1 MSKGNV
7 KGWIGLLII
16 VGWVLASVGLAAAQE
31 GRTVYVLTIDGAI
44 TAAINDYVA
53 RGIRLAER
61 DEVEAVVIRLNTPG
75 GDVTSTTKIMETME
89 NAEVP
94 IIVYVWPRGGMAASA
109 GTLILLAA
117 HGAAMAPRTT
127 IGAAHPVTL
136 PGAED
141 AVSED
146 AIEKVVNVL
155 VEHATLFAER
165 RGEAAVDW
173 AKRAI
178 RESAT
183 AGPEEALELGVI
195 DLIAADLDELLTGMD
210 GRVIALGNGTEQT
223 LRTAGA
229 TVQEIP
235 LSPIERLLQVLIN
248 PNIAFILL
256 TIGVQAILIELS
268 SPGGWVAG
276 FIGVLCLALA
286 AYSLGVLPFNWLGLV
301 LMATAIVLFILDI
314 KAPTHGALTL
324 AGTVSFIAGALIL
337 FNAPLSPYG
346 QISIPLVIVVGILTA
361 LFFAFVIAKALQAQ
375 KPRSVT
381 GREGLMGRT
390 GIAKSR
396 LDPEGWVLATGEL
409 WRATAEGGPIEE
421 GESVLV
427 VQVEGFRLRV
437 RKQSSEGA
445 DDSSPGAGRAAV

>member
-1 MSKGNV
+1 MK
-7 KGWIGLLII
+7 KWIGLLVIL
-16 VGWVLASVGLAAAQE
+16 GQVLVFAGPAAAQE
-31 GRTVYVLTIDGAI
+31 GRTVYVLTVDGAI
-44 TAAINDYVA
+44 TATINDYIA

-75 GDVTSTTKIMETME
+75 GDVASTTKIMETME
-89 NAEVP
+89 NARVP
-94 IIVYVWPRGGMAASA
+94 VIVYVWPRGGMAASA

-136 PGAED
+136 PGAEGT
-141 AVSED
+141 VSQD

-195 DLIAADLDELLTGMD
+195 DLIASDLDELLAGMD
-210 GRVIALGNGTEQT
+210 GRTFTLGDRTEKT
-223 LRTAGA
+223 IHTASA

-314 KAPTHGALTL
+314 KAPTHGALTF

-381 GREGLMGRT
+381 GREGLIGRS
-390 GIAKSR
+390 GVAKSR
-396 LDPEGWVLATGEL
+396 LDPEGWVLVAGER
-409 WRATAEGGPIEE
+409 WNAVAEDGPINE
-421 GESVLV
+421 GDEVEV
-427 VQVEGFRLRV
+427 VRVEGFRVVV
-437 RKQSSEGA
+437 RK
-445 DDSSPGAGRAAV
+445 R

>member
-1 MSKGNV
+1 MK
-7 KGWIGLLII
+7 KWIGLLVIL
-16 VGWVLASVGLAAAQE
+16 GQVLVFAGPAAAQE
-31 GRTVYVLTIDGAI
+31 GRTVYVLTVDGAI
-44 TAAINDYVA
+44 TATINDYIA

-75 GDVTSTTKIMETME
+75 GDVASTTKIMETME
-89 NAEVP
+89 NARVP
-94 IIVYVWPRGGMAASA
+94 VIVYVWPRGGMAASA

-136 PGAED
+136 PGAEGT
-141 AVSED
+141 VSQD

-195 DLIAADLDELLTGMD
+195 DLIASDLDELLAGMD
-210 GRVIALGNGTEQT
+210 GRTFILGDRTEKT
-223 LRTAGA
+223 IHTASA

-314 KAPTHGALTL
+314 KAPTHGALTF

-381 GREGLMGRT
+381 GREGLIGRS
-390 GIAKSR
+390 GVAKSR
-396 LDPEGWVLATGEL
+396 LDPEGWVLVAGER
-409 WRATAEGGPIEE
+409 WNAVAEDGPINE
-421 GESVLV
+421 GDEVEV
-427 VQVEGFRLRV
+427 VRVEGFRVVV
-437 RKQSSEGA
+437 RK
-445 DDSSPGAGRAAV
+445 R